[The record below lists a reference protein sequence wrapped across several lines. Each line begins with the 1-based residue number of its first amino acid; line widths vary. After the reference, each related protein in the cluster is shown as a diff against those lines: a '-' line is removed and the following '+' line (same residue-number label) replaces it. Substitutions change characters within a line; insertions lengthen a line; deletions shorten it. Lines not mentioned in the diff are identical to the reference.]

1 MVNAA
6 SRRAFET
13 LVAAAFV
20 DGELDVKEHEVLHR
34 QAEDLGIPNGLLREL
49 LDKGR
54 AGKLQVSMPQD
65 PVTREALLD
74 HLIDVAVADKRIE
87 GPEHHLLAKFANQM
101 GIKLPELRQRIR
113 ERLDRQPPKPRRIEP
128 KEEVIEVIDEAHPEI
143 HRQTAAPLAPPSPPE
158 GQVGLPPGPVTLDG
172 PRLGGA
178 EDVAGLPPVTLGL
191 IKQTILVE
199 TPPES
204 IRYVERLLGVT
215 RPEAEEVVAKVCAA
229 FPELKPGALPLRSR
243 G

>member
-6 SRRAFET
+6 ARRAFET

-20 DGELDVKEHEVLHR
+20 DGDLDVKEHEVLHR
-34 QAEDLGIPNGLLREL
+34 QAVDLGIPNGLFREL

-54 AGKLQVSMPQD
+54 AGRLPVSIPQD

-101 GIKLPELRQRIR
+101 GVKLPQLRQRIR
-113 ERLDRQPPKPRRIEP
+113 ERLDRKPPKPPRIEP
-128 KEEVIEVIDEAHPEI
+128 KEEVIEVIDDARTEI
-143 HRQTAAPLAPPSPPE
+143 HRRTAAPLVPPSPPE
-158 GQVGLPPGPVTLDG
+158 SQVGLPPGPVTLDG

-191 IKQTILVE
+191 IKQAILIE
-199 TPPES
+199 TPADAM
-204 IRYVERLLGVT
+204 RYAERLLGVT
-215 RPEAEEVVAKVCAA
+215 RPEAEEVIAKVRSA
-229 FPELKPGALPLRSR
+229 FPDLKPGTAPVRTR